1 MKLLTQT
8 TRYYFMLAVALL
20 LLSIPA
26 IYFTLRTVLIHKIDE
41 ELREHKSSFF
51 QSLRLITSEKELEV
65 YKHFYEEFSLKEI
78 TYKIEKDSI
87 YTTEEYDSSERRVTP
102 LRILRSGVYLNGKH
116 YELLIRESLI
126 TTRDLISIIL
136 FVKAG
141 ILASLL
147 AGLLI
152 INRKLTKRVFAP
164 FYQTVSNLKKFE
176 IDKDSAIPEIHTR
189 ITEFNDL
196 NKALIQLTERN
207 HQSYISQKE
216 FTENAAHELQ
226 TPLAIIRTKLELLIQ
241 TSEMTNEQAEIIS
254 ELYDATDRINRL
266 NKSLLL
272 LSQLENTGTL
282 EREPANLHEL
292 VLKNVNLFNEIFV
305 SKQIVP
311 KITGSNSIF
320 KTNIALFEILLTNL
334 ISNAARFT
342 PDGGSVHIQL
352 SENEL
357 IISNTGN
364 PLLNPEKIF
373 NRFHRESNQKSGT
386 GLGLTIS
393 KQICKVLG
401 FDLRYSFKNHEHT
414 FTLLFNRSD
423 YP

>member
-26 IYFTLRTVLIHKIDE
+26 IYFTLRTVLIHKLDE
-41 ELREHKSSFF
+41 ELREHKNSFF

-78 TYKIEKDSI
+78 DYKIEKDSI
-87 YTTEEYDSSERRVTP
+87 YTIEEYDSSERKVTP

-126 TTRDLISIIL
+126 TTRDLITIIL

-147 AGLLI
+147 TGLLV
-152 INRKLTKRVFAP
+152 INRKLTKKVFNP

-176 IDKDSAIPEIHTR
+176 IDKDSTIPEIHTR

-196 NKALIQLTERN
+196 NKVLIQLTQRN

-226 TPLAIIRTKLELLIQ
+226 TPLAIIRTKLDLLIQ
-241 TSEMTNEQAEIIS
+241 TSEMTNEQAELIS

-272 LSQLENTGTL
+272 LSQIENTGTL
-282 EREPANLHEL
+282 DREPANLHEL
-292 VLKNVNLFNEIFV
+292 VLKNVSLFNEIFT
-305 SKQIVP
+305 SKHIVP
-311 KITGSNSIF
+311 EIAGGSPIVT
-320 KTNIALFEILLTNL
+320 TNTALLEILLTNL

-342 PDGGSVHIQL
+342 PDGGAVLIQL
-352 SENEL
+352 TENEL
-357 IISNTGN
+357 IISNTGE
-364 PLLNPEKIF
+364 PLQNPEKIF
-373 NRFHRESNQKSGT
+373 NRFHRESNQKTGT

-401 FDLRYSFKNHEHT
+401 FDLRYRFEQHKHT
-414 FTLLFNRSD
+414 FILRFN
-423 YP
+423 P